1 MRDGGVSDPMKPI
14 VVHKVKR
21 GFTKCGLRTSEL
33 PELGEYLHRYV
44 VIGDW
49 DEEAANCK
57 ECKAASKRR

>member
-1 MRDGGVSDPMKPI
+1 MKPI
-14 VVHKVKR
+14 IVHKVHR
-21 GFTKCGLRTSEL
+21 GFTRCGIRTSEL